1 MIAPLLW
8 PAPAKLNLF
17 LHVTAR
23 RPDGYHDL
31 QTLFQLIDLAD
42 DIQIEVR
49 PDGLIERQTGPA
61 GVPAEADLVVRAA
74 RALQAAAGTRLG
86 ASLGVAKR
94 IPMGGGLGGGS
105 SDAATVLV
113 ALNQMWKCGLNEDDL
128 ADIGVKLGADVPVF
142 VRGHSAWAEGR
153 GERLTAVNLPQSWY
167 ALVHPQV
174 HVPTAAVFQAPE
186 LTRNSPPIT
195 MGGFLQSGGRND
207 FEPVVR
213 TRYPEVARAL
223 DWLGQFA
230 PARLTGTGSCI
241 FAPCAAQDEAQDIAT
256 RVPAPWRGMVARG
269 MNVSPLL
276 ALRV

>member
-1 MIAPLLW
+1 MTAPLLW

-42 DIQIEVR
+42 DIQIQVR
-49 PDGLIERQTGPA
+49 ADGLIERPAGPP

-74 RALQAAAGTRLG
+74 RALQAAAGSRLG
-86 ASLGVAKR
+86 ASLEVAKR

-113 ALNQMWKCGLNEDDL
+113 ALNQLWECGLKEDDL

-153 GERLTAVNLPQSWY
+153 GERLTAMNLPQHWF

-195 MGGFLQSGGRND
+195 MDGFLRSGGRND

-213 TRYPEVARAL
+213 ARYPEVARAL

-241 FAPCAAQDEAQDIAT
+241 FAPCATQDEAQDIVT

-276 ALRV
+276 ALRA

>member
-1 MIAPLLW
+1 VTAPTRW

-17 LHVTAR
+17 LHVIAR
-23 RPDGYHDL
+23 RPDGYHEL
-31 QTLFQLIDLAD
+31 QTVFQLIDLAD
-42 DIQIEVR
+42 DIHIQVR
-49 PDGLIERQTGPA
+49 ADAVIERQAGPQ
-61 GVPAEADLVVRAA
+61 GVPPEADLVVRAA
-74 RALQAAAGTRLG
+74 RALQAAAAIRLG
-86 ASLGVAKR
+86 ASLSVTKR

-113 ALNQMWKCGLNEDDL
+113 ALNQLWNCGLNVDDL

-153 GERLTAVNLPQSWY
+153 GERLTALNLPEKWF

-213 TRYPEVARAL
+213 GRYPEVARAL
-223 DWLGQFA
+223 DWLGHFA

-241 FAPCAAQDEAQDIAT
+241 FAPCAAEDEAQDIVT

-269 MNVSPLL
+269 LNVSPLL
-276 ALRV
+276 AVRA

>member
-1 MIAPLLW
+1 VSAPILW

-42 DIQIEVR
+42 DIQIQVR
-49 PDGLIERQTGPA
+49 PDAVIERPA
-61 GVPAEADLVVRAA
+61 GPPGVPSEADLVVRAA
-74 RALQAAAGTRLG
+74 RALQAAAGIRRG
-86 ASLGVAKR
+86 ASLSVTKR
-94 IPMGGGLGGGS
+94 IPLGGGLGGGS

-113 ALNQMWKCGLNEDDL
+113 ALNKIWECGLNEDDL

-142 VRGHSAWAEGR
+142 VRGHSAWGEGR
-153 GERLTAVNLPQSWY
+153 GERLTAVHLPEQWF

-195 MGGFLQSGGRND
+195 MGGYLQSGGRND

-223 DWLGQFA
+223 DWLGHFA

-241 FAPCAAQDEAQDIAT
+241 FAPCATQDEAQDIVT

-276 ALRV
+276 ALRA